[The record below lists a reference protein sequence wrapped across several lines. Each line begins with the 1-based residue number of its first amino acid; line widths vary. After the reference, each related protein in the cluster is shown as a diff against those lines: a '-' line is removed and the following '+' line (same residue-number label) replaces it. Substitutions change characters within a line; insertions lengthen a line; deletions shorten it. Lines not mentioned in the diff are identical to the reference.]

1 VADILI
7 VEDDRRINELIRRT
21 LTMTGHIGL
30 PAYSGREAL
39 SVLEEKRIDL
49 ILLDIGLPDMDG
61 FALMRQ
67 IAREFNG
74 IPVICVTARDEVP
87 DRVKG
92 LKGGAEDYIV
102 KPFAVEELLARVQV
116 VLRRFHKEQ
125 SIFHI
130 HDVEVDLAGADV
142 KKEGKHVDL
151 TKQEYELLKVLL
163 LNKNIALS
171 RERLLELAWGMDFY
185 GDDRTVDVHIRR
197 LRQKLGLENEIKTI
211 FRYGYRLE
219 LER

>member
-1 VADILI
+1 MGV
-7 VEDDRRINELIRRT
+7 
-21 LTMTGHIGL
+21 
-30 PAYSGREAL
+30 PAFSSREAL

-61 FALMRQ
+61 FVLMRQ

-130 HDVEVDLAGADV
+130 RDVEVDLAGADV
-142 KKEGKHVDL
+142 KKGGEHTNL

-171 RERLLELAWGMDFY
+171 RERLLELAWGMDYY

-219 LER
+219 I

>member
-1 VADILI
+1 MGV
-7 VEDDRRINELIRRT
+7 
-21 LTMTGHIGL
+21 
-30 PAYSGREAL
+30 PAFSSREAL

-49 ILLDIGLPDMDG
+49 ILLGIGLPDMDG
-61 FALMRQ
+61 FVLMRQ

-102 KPFAVEELLARVQV
+102 KPFAMEELLARVQV

-130 HDVEVDLAGADV
+130 RDVEVDLAGADV
-142 KKEGKHVDL
+142 KKGGEHTNL

-171 RERLLELAWGMDFY
+171 RERLLELAWGMDYY

-219 LER
+219 I

>member
-1 VADILI
+1 MADILI

-21 LTMTGHIGL
+21 LNMTGHMGV
-30 PAYSGREAL
+30 PAFSSREAL

-102 KPFAVEELLARVQV
+102 KPFAMEELLARVQV

-130 HDVEVDLAGADV
+130 RDVEVDLAGADV
-142 KKEGKHVDL
+142 KKGGEHTNL

-171 RERLLELAWGMDFY
+171 RERLLELAWGMDYY

-219 LER
+219 I

>member
-1 VADILI
+1 MGV
-7 VEDDRRINELIRRT
+7 
-21 LTMTGHIGL
+21 
-30 PAYSGREAL
+30 PAFSSREAL

-61 FALMRQ
+61 FVLMRQ

-74 IPVICVTARDEVP
+74 IPVIYVTARDEVP

-102 KPFAVEELLARVQV
+102 KPFAMEELLARVQV

-130 HDVEVDLAGADV
+130 RDVEVDLAGADV
-142 KKEGKHVDL
+142 KKGGEHTNL

-171 RERLLELAWGMDFY
+171 RERLLELAWGMDYY

-219 LER
+219 I

>member
-1 VADILI
+1 MI

>member
-1 VADILI
+1 MADILI

-21 LTMTGHIGL
+21 LNMTGHMGV
-30 PAYSGREAL
+30 PAFSGREAL

-61 FALMRQ
+61 FVLMRQ

-102 KPFAVEELLARVQV
+102 KPFAMEELLARVQV

-130 HDVEVDLAGADV
+130 RDVEVDLAGADV
-142 KKEGKHVDL
+142 KKGGEHTNL

-171 RERLLELAWGMDFY
+171 RERLLELAWGMDYY

-219 LER
+219 I

>member
-1 VADILI
+1 MGV
-7 VEDDRRINELIRRT
+7 
-21 LTMTGHIGL
+21 
-30 PAYSGREAL
+30 PAFSSREAL

-61 FALMRQ
+61 FVLMRQ

-102 KPFAVEELLARVQV
+102 KPFAMEELLARVQV

-130 HDVEVDLAGADV
+130 RDVEVDLAGADV
-142 KKEGKHVDL
+142 KKGGEHTNL

-171 RERLLELAWGMDFY
+171 RERLLELAWGMDYY

-219 LER
+219 F

>member
-1 VADILI
+1 MGV
-7 VEDDRRINELIRRT
+7 
-21 LTMTGHIGL
+21 
-30 PAYSGREAL
+30 PAFSSREAL

-61 FALMRQ
+61 FVLMRQ

-102 KPFAVEELLARVQV
+102 KPFAMEELLARVQV

-130 HDVEVDLAGADV
+130 RDVEVDLAGADV
-142 KKEGKHVDL
+142 KKGGEHTNL

-171 RERLLELAWGMDFY
+171 TERLLELAWGMDYY

-219 LER
+219 I

>member
-1 VADILI
+1 MADILI

-21 LTMTGHIGL
+21 INMTGHMGV
-30 PAYSGREAL
+30 PAFSSREAL

-49 ILLDIGLPDMDG
+49 ILLGIGLPDMDG
-61 FALMRQ
+61 FVLMRQ

-102 KPFAVEELLARVQV
+102 KPFAMEELLARVQV

-130 HDVEVDLAGADV
+130 RDVEVDLAGADV
-142 KKEGKHVDL
+142 KKGGEHTNL

-171 RERLLELAWGMDFY
+171 RERLLELAWGMDYY

-219 LER
+219 I

>member
-1 VADILI
+1 MGV
-7 VEDDRRINELIRRT
+7 
-21 LTMTGHIGL
+21 
-30 PAYSGREAL
+30 PAFSSREAL

-219 LER
+219 I

>member
-1 VADILI
+1 MADILI

-21 LTMTGHIGL
+21 LNMTGHMGV
-30 PAYSGREAL
+30 PAFSSREAL

-61 FALMRQ
+61 FVLMRQ

-102 KPFAVEELLARVQV
+102 KPFAMEELLARVQV

-130 HDVEVDLAGADV
+130 RDVEVDLAGADV
-142 KKEGKHVDL
+142 KKGGEHTNL

-171 RERLLELAWGMDFY
+171 RERLLELAWGMDYY

-219 LER
+219 I

>member
-1 VADILI
+1 MADILI
-7 VEDDRRINELIRRT
+7 VEDDRRINERSRRT
-21 LTMTGHIGL
+21 LYMTGYMGV
-30 PAYSGREAL
+30 PAFSSREAL

-61 FALMRQ
+61 FVLMRQ

-102 KPFAVEELLARVQV
+102 KPFAMEELLARVQV

-130 HDVEVDLAGADV
+130 RDVEVDLAGADV
-142 KKEGKHVDL
+142 KKGGEHTNL

-171 RERLLELAWGMDFY
+171 RERLLELAWGMDYY

-219 LER
+219 I

>member
-1 VADILI
+1 MADILI

-21 LTMTGHIGL
+21 LNMTGHMGV
-30 PAYSGREAL
+30 PAFSGREAL

-67 IAREFNG
+67 IAGEFNG

-102 KPFAVEELLARVQV
+102 KPFAMEELLARVQV

-130 HDVEVDLAGADV
+130 RDVEVDLAGADV
-142 KKEGKHVDL
+142 KKGGEHTNL

-171 RERLLELAWGMDFY
+171 RERLLELAWGMDYY

-219 LER
+219 I

>member
-1 VADILI
+1 MI

-21 LTMTGHIGL
+21 LTMTGHMGL
-30 PAYSGREAL
+30 PAFSGREAL

-130 HDVEVDLAGADV
+130 HDVEVNLAGADV

-219 LER
+219 I